1 MVSTTIDALRAVRI
15 DTEERGIV
23 VQSAFF
29 FQCACLNTATQSLR
43 TEDARLSLN
52 GHGELVNGTLGRSGF
67 AGLWRRWAVTFHQMH
82 MCCSHAPLRTVDVR
96 RLRRPA
102 S

>member
-1 MVSTTIDALRAVRI
+1 
-15 DTEERGIV
+15 
-23 VQSAFF
+23 
-29 FQCACLNTATQSLR
+29 
-43 TEDARLSLN
+43 
-52 GHGELVNGTLGRSGF
+52 LVNGTLGRSGF